1 MAGYILTKVT
11 RNGQI
16 TLPAVVRRALK
27 VAEGDYLEVRAED
40 DGIRLVPKKLIDSS
54 QAYFWSAS
62 WQTGER
68 EASEDLAAGRVAE
81 AADVENLITGLDQGR
96 KKKR

>member
-1 MAGYILTKVT
+1 MADYSLTKVT

-16 TLPAVVRRALK
+16 TLPASIRRAWK

-54 QAYFWSAS
+54 QAYFWSTS
-62 WQTGER
+62 WQAGER
-68 EASEDLAAGRVAE
+68 EASEDLDAGRVAE
-81 AADVENLITGLDQGR
+81 AEDVETLIAGLDQGR